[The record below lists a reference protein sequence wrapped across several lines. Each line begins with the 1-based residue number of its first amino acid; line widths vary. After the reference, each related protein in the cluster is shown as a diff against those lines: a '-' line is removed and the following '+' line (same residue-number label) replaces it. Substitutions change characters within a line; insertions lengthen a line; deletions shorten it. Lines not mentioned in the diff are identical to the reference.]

1 VSERLPNF
9 IYLGPSKA
17 GSTWLHEVLIRHPQ
31 IYMTGAKDL
40 YFFDR
45 YYDRGLE
52 WYRGHFTDARPEH
65 RVMGEVCQEYLSS
78 PESAERMHDCLG
90 DDLRLMVT
98 IREPAARAFS
108 AYLYMRKHGVFE
120 GSFREALETRPGMI
134 DHSRYA
140 SLLSSYTERF
150 GREAIYCGVFDDL
163 QEDPQAF
170 IDELLTWLGVEPM
183 VLDASS
189 LEARLPASKARS
201 VPVARLVKYGANW
214 ARQRNAGTLIGRVKR
229 SRAVQGALYKPL
241 EADRPLLSDDDAQWV
256 RERLV
261 SEIVRLE
268 EMFGVELRRRWNW
281 PA

>member
-45 YYDRGLE
+45 YYSRGLP
-52 WYRGHFTDARPEH
+52 WYLGQFDGAGPGHT
-65 RVMGEVCQEYLSS
+65 VVGEVCQDYLFHPDTPARIHQS
-78 PESAERMHDCLG
+78 LG
-90 DDLRLMVT
+90 DVRFMVT
-98 IREPAARAFS
+98 LRDPADRAFS